1 VSPESGDPSL
11 ASLTIIVSNSTGRAI
26 VCKSI
31 SFSFLKGT
39 NAKDFFADS
48 TGISPSPPP
57 GWSFAQDDFIAT
69 PDTPDGGEIGA
80 GGLFFEIA
88 NIKVN
93 QQVGATRMTI
103 TEVTRGQ
110 TGTTVFELGKFPP
123 EFEVHDL
130 TSDPDP
136 PIIHQGSPITLS
148 WSGTSGATT

>member
-1 VSPESGDPSL
+1 MGDTLLSYQIQTNPDPLQVSPESGDPSL

-26 VCKSI
+26 VCQSI
-31 SFSFLKGT
+31 SFSFLEGA

-57 GWSFAQDDFIAT
+57 GWSFAQDDFTAT

-93 QQVGATRMTI
+93 QQSRATRMTI
-103 TEVTRGQ
+103 SEVTRGH
-110 TGTTVFELGKFPP
+110 TGTTVIELRTFPL
-123 EFEVHDL
+123 EIEVHDL
-130 TSDPDP
+130 TSD
-136 PIIHQGSPITLS
+136 
-148 WSGTSGATT
+148 